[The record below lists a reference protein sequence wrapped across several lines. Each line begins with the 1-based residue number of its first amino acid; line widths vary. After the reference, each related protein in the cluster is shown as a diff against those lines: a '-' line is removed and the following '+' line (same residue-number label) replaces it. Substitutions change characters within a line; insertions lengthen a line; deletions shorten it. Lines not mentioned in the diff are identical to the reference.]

1 MQIDQQ
7 ACQFPIQ
14 IVTSL
19 TKLALNSNYF
29 TATLPS
35 AISVSKTLVT
45 CTCVLLIN
53 SKQFFNHFVRQHG
66 FQVPIIVSFLT
77 LISFISCIFVYFEK
91 KTIRFDCKCAELR
104 SSFSCYGFLT
114 LCVNPQLFKG
124 TVVIFNNIIMNSL
137 SENLF

>member
-1 MQIDQQ
+1 M
-7 ACQFPIQ
+7 
-14 IVTSL
+14 
-19 TKLALNSNYF
+19 
-29 TATLPS
+29 
-35 AISVSKTLVT
+35 
-45 CTCVLLIN
+45 
-53 SKQFFNHFVRQHG
+53 RQHR

-137 SENLF
+137 SENLFSNNFCIKDNKEQLMKVEGGEVFLKTQMKILKSIMVMLFSF